1 MNKRLLSS
9 ITLEEQRQI
18 MRILNPGIDESMVLD
33 VDFSIFPV
41 KNDDYSDLTGLPQEE
56 IDYLRSRNFY
66 IPAIHGKE
74 NVTVE
79 INNINDLYF
88 SAKSANDMIGKSF
101 EEDEGLSF
109 HERANIYASF
119 FFKFIEIM
127 EKNNETADQN

>member
-56 IDYLRSRNFY
+56 IDYLISRNFY

-74 NVTVE
+74 
-79 INNINDLYF
+79 
-88 SAKSANDMIGKSF
+88 
-101 EEDEGLSF
+101 DEKL
-109 HERANIYASF
+109 
-119 FFKFIEIM
+119 
-127 EKNNETADQN
+127 QNKI